1 MSKISD
7 VIQFE
12 AGTPQFRIH
21 TSNDHQA
28 PEYHFYGQHELEAD
42 LKQVFIQQN
51 RPKTIRTF
59 DTVLTVVEGDLI
71 YSLIS
76 GVATLASQ
84 SHAGYLLTKNYVKL
98 IPDKTVSPSYLL
110 YLLNE
115 DKGLKQQLSRELQ
128 GSATIKY
135 TLKQLKN
142 LRLPALPNYKRQE
155 LIGNFYRNQLHLEA
169 LEKRLITL
177 KTKRRI
183 LQLKE
188 VETSWE
194 N

>member
-7 VIQFE
+7 VVQFE
-12 AGTPQFRIH
+12 AGTPQFRIRA
-21 TSNDHQA
+21 SNDHRA
-28 PEYHFYGQHELEAD
+28 PEYRFYGQNELEAD
-42 LKQVFIQQN
+42 LKQLPNEQN
-51 RPKTIRTF
+51 RPKVIRTF
-59 DTVLTVVEGDLI
+59 DDVLTVAERDLI
-71 YSLIS
+71 FSLIS
-76 GVATLASQ
+76 GVATLASHN
-84 SHAGYLLTKNYVKL
+84 HADYLLTKNYVKL
-98 IPDKTVSPSYLL
+98 IPNETVSPSYLL

-115 DKGLKQQLSRELQ
+115 DKSVKQQLSRELQ

-142 LRLPALPNYKRQE
+142 LYVPDFPDYKSQK
-155 LIGNFYRNQLHLEA
+155 LIGSLYRNQLHLEA
-169 LEKRLITL
+169 LEKRLTSL

-188 VETSWE
+188 VNEKWE

>member
-1 MSKISD
+1 MQKLSD
-7 VIQFE
+7 VVQFE
-12 AGTPQFRIH
+12 AGTPQFRIRA
-21 TSNDHQA
+21 SNDHRA
-28 PEYHFYGQHELEAD
+28 PEYRFYGQNELEAD
-42 LKQVFIQQN
+42 LKQLPNEQN
-51 RPKTIRTF
+51 RPKVIRTF
-59 DTVLTVVEGDLI
+59 DDVLTVAERDLI
-71 YSLIS
+71 FSLIS
-76 GVATLASQ
+76 GVATLASHN
-84 SHAGYLLTKNYVKL
+84 HADYLLTKNYVKL
-98 IPDKTVSPSYLL
+98 IPDKMISPSYLL

-155 LIGNFYRNQLHLEA
+155 LIGNFYRNQLHLET

>member
-1 MSKISD
+1 MKKISD
-7 VIQFE
+7 VVQFE

-21 TSNDHQA
+21 ASNDNRA
-28 PEYHFYGQHELEAD
+28 PEYRFYGQNELEAD
-42 LKQVFIQQN
+42 LKQMPNEQN

-71 YSLIS
+71 FSLIS
-76 GVATLASQ
+76 GVATLV
-84 SHAGYLLTKNYVKL
+84 SHNHANYLLTKNYVKL
-98 IPDKTVSPSYLL
+98 LPAKNVSPSYLL

-115 DKGLKQQLSRELQ
+115 DRNVKQQLSRELQ

-142 LRLPALPNYKRQE
+142 LYFSDFPAYKRQE
-155 LIGNFYRNQLHLEA
+155 LMGGLYRNQLHLEA
-169 LEKRLITL
+169 LEQHLTSL

-188 VETSWE
+188 VK
-194 N
+194 